1 MKANNRKI
9 ASLFMT
15 AVLTASLFA
24 GCGDGSSGA
33 AASDSAAENGSDA
46 AENGSGIA
54 ENSAAGA
61 GDGAAAGTE
70 SGTSGDG
77 ELTTVRI
84 NQAFQSLLYLPLYV
98 AEDAGFFEE
107 EGIAAERS
115 TAGGGPQS
123 WSAVLGG
130 SADFALGDP
139 VFVAMSHYEGGSG
152 VVFASI
158 QNAPT
163 VWIVGTEDIDLSTD
177 LTALEGKTI
186 VTGAEPDTDWALF
199 EYLKDSMGDDG
210 SGFTE
215 TQTSIGSQIA
225 PVLAGQADFALSCE
239 PVVSEGI
246 AEGLTEVF
254 SFAEYEELT
263 PMAFSCLMTSE
274 EFISENPEAAQG
286 VMNAIEKACQYI
298 YSHPEEAMEI
308 AKQEFPDTDP
318 AVVEAAVQRM
328 IDCKGYPEHALVTEQ
343 AWENNMKLA
352 LISGN
357 IEEYP
362 ADYSNYETNVEV
374 DMAME
379 AQGQ

>member
-1 MKANNRKI
+1 MKSNSKKLV
-9 ASLFMT
+9 SLFT
-15 AVLTASLFA
+15 VAALTASLFA
-24 GCGDGSSGA
+24 GCGSTSAEGGA
-33 AASDSAAENGSDA
+33 SAESNDASV
-46 AENGSGIA
+46 
-54 ENSAAGA
+54 
-61 GDGAAAGTE
+61 GTE
-70 SGTSGDG
+70 STVETVGTG

-107 EGIAAERS
+107 EGIVVERS

-123 WSAVLGG
+123 WAAVVGG

-177 LTALEGKTI
+177 LSALEGKTI

-246 AEGLTEVF
+246 EQGLVEVF

-274 EFISENPEAAQG
+274 EFMTENPEAAQG

-298 YSHPEEAMEI
+298 YSNPEGAMEI
-308 AKQEFPDTDP
+308 AKQEFPDTDE

-328 IDCKGYPEHALVTEQ
+328 IDCKGYPEHALVTEE
-343 AWENNMKLA
+343 AWANNMKLA

-362 ADYSNYETNVEV
+362 ADYSSYEKNVEV
-374 DMAME
+374 DMAMK
-379 AQGQ
+379 AQEQ

>member
-1 MKANNRKI
+1 MKANSRKM
-9 ASLFMT
+9 ASL
-15 AVLTASLFA
+15 LTVAALTTSLFA
-24 GCGDGSSGA
+24 GCGGSTSA
-33 AASDSAAENGSDA
+33 DSAATNDT
-46 AENGSGIA
+46 AESTTA
-54 ENSAAGA
+54 DNSASVE
-61 GDGAAAGTE
+61 TE
-70 SGTSGDG
+70 SVAETVGDG

-107 EGIAAERS
+107 EGIVVERS

-139 VFVAMSHYEGGSG
+139 VFVAMSHFEGGSG

-163 VWIVGTEDIDLSTD
+163 VWIVGNEDIDLSTD
-177 LTALEGKTI
+177 LSALEGKTI

-199 EYLKDSMGDDG
+199 EYLKNSMGDDG

-246 AEGLTEVF
+246 AEGLVEVF

-263 PMAFSCLMTSE
+263 PMAFSCLMTSD
-274 EFISENPEAAQG
+274 EFMSENPETAQG

-298 YSHPEEAMEI
+298 YSDPEGAMEI

-328 IDCKGYPEHALVTEQ
+328 IDCKGYPEHALVSEE

-352 LISGN
+352 MISGN

-362 ADYSNYETNVEV
+362 ADYSSYETNVEV
-374 DMAME
+374 DMAMA

>member
-9 ASLFMT
+9 AALFMT
-15 AVLTASLFA
+15 AALTASLFA
-24 GCGDGSSGA
+24 GCGDSGS
-33 AASDSAAENGSDA
+33 SAAENGA
-46 AENGSGIA
+46 AENDSAVGSTVGEESGA
-54 ENSAAGA
+54 AVGTENSIPDA
-61 GDGAAAGTE
+61 
-70 SGTSGDG
+70 GDG

-107 EGIAAERS
+107 EGIVVERS

-210 SGFTE
+210 SGFME

-298 YSHPEEAMEI
+298 YSNPEKAMEI

-328 IDCKGYPEHALVTEQ
+328 IDCKGYPEHALVSEQ

-362 ADYSNYETNVEV
+362 ADYSSYETNVEV
-374 DMAME
+374 DMAMT

>member
-9 ASLFMT
+9 TALFMT
-15 AVLTASLFA
+15 AVLTAALFA
-24 GCGDGSSGA
+24 GCGDSGSSA
-33 AASDSAAENGSDA
+33 AGNDST
-46 AENGSGIA
+46 A
-54 ENSAAGA
+54 ENSAAESIAGEESGA
-61 GDGAAAGTE
+61 TVGTE
-70 SGTSGDG
+70 RGTSGEGDG

-98 AEDAGFFEE
+98 AEDAGFFKE
-107 EGIAAERS
+107 EGIVAERS

-163 VWIVGTEDIDLSTD
+163 VWIVGKEDIDLSTD
-177 LTALEGKTI
+177 LSALEGKTI

-298 YSHPEEAMEI
+298 YSNPEEAMEI

-328 IDCKGYPEHALVTEQ
+328 IDCKGYPEHALVSEQ

-362 ADYSNYETNVEV
+362 ADYSSYETNVEV
-374 DMAME
+374 DMAMA